1 MTRRILT
8 LIVAI
13 VLAVIGT
20 GAVLIYISKADQRAL
35 AGQKAVSV
43 LVATQQVP
51 AGTTAGAALRDGSLQ
66 AQNLPAASVPADA
79 VRSIGPAV
87 SGLVLSANLPSGE
100 LLLRPMLV
108 TKTVAATG
116 LAIPTGKVAVTVQL
130 CLQKAVAGYVRPG
143 SQIAVF
149 NTFYKGKQG
158 DFTANCTGT
167 TWQADATNVATRLV
181 LTNVSVLAVGSA
193 STGTTSTT
201 TTTTTGVFSQSNN
214 SASSDSSTV
223 LMVTVAVSQA
233 DAEKLIH
240 MAEDGLPYLAL
251 EGASS
256 GTKVDVTFKSKT
268 GITFQP

>member
-8 LIVAI
+8 IIAAI

-20 GAVLIYISKADQRAL
+20 GAVMLYIKQADQRAL

-51 AGTTAGAALRDGSLQ
+51 AGTTAGAALRDGFLQ
-66 AQNLPAASVPADA
+66 AQKLPSESVPADA
-79 VRSIGPAV
+79 IRSIGPAI
-87 SGLVLSANLPSGE
+87 SGLVLSGNLPSGQ

-116 LAIPTGKVAVTVQL
+116 LAIPTGKVALTVQM
-130 CLQKAVAGYVRPG
+130 CLAKAVAGYVRPG

-149 NTFYKGKQG
+149 NTFFKGKQG
-158 DFTANCTGT
+158 AVTVNCTGDS
-167 TWQADATNVATRLV
+167 WQSGAKQIHTRLV

-193 STGTTSTT
+193 SAGTVGPTGT
-201 TTTTTGVFSQSNN
+201 TTTTTGIFSQGNSSSSSSSSN
-214 SASSDSSTV
+214 TTT

-233 DAEKLIH
+233 DAERLILLAEAGIPY
-240 MAEDGLPYLAL
+240 MALVTE
-251 EGASS
+251 SS
-256 GTKVDVTFKSKT
+256 GTKPDVTFT
-268 GITFQP
+268 P

>member
-8 LIVAI
+8 IVVAI

-20 GAVLIYISKADQRAL
+20 GAVMIYVRQADQRAL

-51 AGTTAGAALRDGSLQ
+51 AGTTASAALRDGYLQ
-66 AQNLPAASVPADA
+66 AQNLPSESVPADA
-79 VRSIGPAV
+79 VRSIGPAL
-87 SGLVLSANLPSGE
+87 SGLVLSASLPSGQ

-116 LAIPTGKVAVTVQL
+116 LAIPSGKVALTVL
-130 CLQKAVAGYVRPG
+130 MCLQKAVAGYVRPG

-149 NTFYKGKQG
+149 NTFFKDKQG
-158 DFTANCTGT
+158 TASVSCTGN
-167 TWQADATNVATRLV
+167 TWPNGVKDIHTRLV

-193 STGTTSTT
+193 SSGTTSTT
-201 TTTTTGVFSQSNN
+201 TTSTGVFSQSSNSSSSSSNN
-214 SASSDSSTV
+214 TT

-233 DAEKLIH
+233 DAERLIH
-240 MAEDGLPYLAL
+240 LAEAGIPYMALVT
-251 EGASS
+251 ASS
-256 GTKVDVTFKSKT
+256 GTKADVTFT
-268 GITFQP
+268 P

>member
-8 LIVAI
+8 IIVAI

-20 GAVLIYISKADQRAL
+20 GAVMIYVKQADQRAL

-51 AGTTAGAALRDGSLQ
+51 AGTAAGALLRNGYVQ
-66 AQNLPAASVPADA
+66 AQKLPAESVPADA
-79 VRSIGPAV
+79 VRSIGPAT
-87 SGLVLSANLPSGE
+87 SGLVLSANLPSGQ

-108 TKTVAATG
+108 TKTAAATG
-116 LAIPTGKVAVTVQL
+116 LAIPTGKVALTVQL

-167 TWQADATNVATRLV
+167 TWQSDANNIHTRLV

-193 STGTTSTT
+193 SAGTTAT
-201 TTTTTGVFSQSNN
+201 TTTTTGVFSQSN
-214 SASSDSSTV
+214 SSSSSDSSTV
-223 LMVTVAVSQA
+223 LLVTVAVSQA
-233 DAEKLIH
+233 DAERLIH
-240 MAEDGLPYLAL
+240 LAEDGLPYLAL
-251 EGASS
+251 VSSSS
-256 GTKVDVTFKSKT
+256 GTKPDVTFK
-268 GITFQP
+268 P

>member
-8 LIVAI
+8 IIVAI

-20 GAVLIYISKADQRAL
+20 GAVMIYIKQADQRAL

-51 AGTTAGAALRDGSLQ
+51 AGTTAGAALRDGFLQ
-66 AQNLPAASVPADA
+66 AQKLPSESVPADA
-79 VRSIGPAV
+79 VRSIGPAI
-87 SGLVLSANLPSGE
+87 SGLVLSGNLPSGQ

-116 LAIPTGKVAVTVQL
+116 LAIPTGMVALTVQM
-130 CLQKAVAGYVRPG
+130 CLPKAVAGYVRPG

-149 NTFYKGKQG
+149 NTFFKGKQG
-158 DFTANCTGT
+158 AVTVSCTGDS
-167 TWQADATNVATRLV
+167 WQSGVKEIHTRLV

-193 STGTTSTT
+193 SAGSTGTTGT
-201 TTTTTGVFSQSNN
+201 TTTTTGIFSQSN
-214 SASSDSSTV
+214 SSSSSSSSSTNAT

-233 DAEKLIH
+233 DAERLILLAEAGIPY
-240 MAEDGLPYLAL
+240 MALVT
-251 EGASS
+251 ASS
-256 GTKVDVTFKSKT
+256 GTKPDVAFR
-268 GITFQP
+268 P